1 MGLLFLRN
9 VIAASLEND
18 TLMQKGYVLLCHCEQ
33 FAAGK
38 HLDTRR
44 NIADVIGRHLKQRTL
59 LGGRRVL
66 HGLPCAVFI
75 LQFSRIQSCLGAVDF
90 SGSIPRQHK
99 RIVQNFEPNVAD
111 RSRYIVLLFREFWND
126 FLACFPTALAGK
138 QLAAFLFGGCG
149 LDHRLAPDMSARF
162 DGTFQIFVASD
173 ALCSPTAVIRTGHG
187 RNFGVFAINMN
198 MRQQTGRHIAEFKL
212 RCNAFVGR
220 EKMIASLTVDNDFVR
235 RIDQRLVDFRTVDYG
250 QMKRYRSIVG
260 ARSIS
265 GQSAAQRVTSAQAC
279 TDSIAPCASNAVKRL
294 ISALSMRAPS
304 TALTATAFPAPGGV
318 YKV

>member
-1 MGLLFLRN
+1 M
-9 VIAASLEND
+9 
-18 TLMQKGYVLLCHCEQ
+18 
-33 FAAGK
+33 
-38 HLDTRR
+38 
-44 NIADVIGRHLKQRTL
+44 
-59 LGGRRVL
+59 

-99 RIVQNFEPNVAD
+99 QIVQNFEPYVAD
-111 RSRYIVLLFREFWND
+111 RGRYIVLLFREFWND

-173 ALCSPTAVIRTGHG
+173 ALRSPTAVIRTGHG

-198 MRQQTGRHIAEFKL
+198 MREQTGRHIAEFKL

-220 EKMIASLTVDNDFVR
+220 EKMIASLTVDYDFVR
-235 RIDQRLVDFRTVDYG
+235 RTDQRLVDFRTVDYG
-250 QMKRYRSIVG
+250 QMKQYRSIVG
-260 ARSIS
+260 AQFDF
-265 GQSAAQRVTSAQAC
+265 GQSAAQQCHIGTGVH
-279 TDSIAPCASNAVKRL
+279 RL
-294 ISALSMRAPS
+294 DSALCIERGQTVNFGLVNAGSLNGIDRD
-304 TALTATAFPAPGGV
+304 GV
-318 YKV
+318 SCARRRV